1 MSYTVRRTTLAT
13 QPHSAQRGRAKV
25 AHWRRY
31 ESGGSPEVASVI
43 QVRSCQSPLGCGD
56 AQTALEVSQRLLL
69 RAA

>member
-31 ESGGSPEVASVI
+31 
-43 QVRSCQSPLGCGD
+43 
-56 AQTALEVSQRLLL
+56 
-69 RAA
+69 